1 MKLQR
6 MLPASRSGR
15 LVLAACGVVL
25 ISSATWW
32 MAHERSV
39 SVTPVH
45 AQPLHPVARP
55 QTPKHLYEGRASAVR
70 AQVVEALALENAV
83 PYLRRIELLRAMD
96 SDLTAIEIDLLVAAL
111 LTDTPPPEASGQH
124 STWFNEVANL
134 LHRQSAAQERLAR
147 ALATVAADPAR
158 DATLRDYALQH
169 LRVVWNGSREDAGLR
184 DSITASLRQLAS
196 SDKTV
201 TTAALLSLHLLG
213 DNASAPESS
222 VTRALGDDEIAAL
235 AGNMLEGPPD
245 SRQPAERMTA
255 ARIAADRRLAS
266 LRPALARVASN
277 PAEHVLSRISA
288 INAIGHIGD
297 PTDRSLLESLSFT
310 EPSLAAATH
319 KALESIR

>member
-1 MKLQR
+1 
-6 MLPASRSGR
+6 MLPASLGGR
-15 LVLAACGVVL
+15 LMLGTCGVVL

-39 SVTPVH
+39 KAPPDS
-45 AQPLHPVARP
+45 AQPLQPVFRP
-55 QTPKHLYEGRASAVR
+55 QTPKHLYDGRESAVR
-70 AQVVEALALENAV
+70 AQIVEALALENAV
-83 PYLRRIELLRAMD
+83 PYPRRIELLRAIS
-96 SDLTAIEIDLLVAAL
+96 SDLAAIEIDLLVAAL
-111 LTDTPPPEASGQH
+111 LTAPPSSEASGMH
-124 STWFNEVANL
+124 STWFNEIANL
-134 LHRQSAAQERLAR
+134 LHRQSTAHERLAC

-158 DATLRDYALQH
+158 DSTLRDYALQH
-169 LRVVWNGSREDAGLR
+169 LRVVWNGSREDVGLR

-222 VTRALGDDEIAAL
+222 VTRALGDAEIVAI
-235 AGNMLEGPPD
+235 AGNMLEGPPG

-255 ARIAADRRLAS
+255 ARIAADRRLAM

-288 INAIGHIGD
+288 INAIGYIGD
-297 PTDRSLLESLSFT
+297 PADRSLLEKLSFT

-319 KALESIR
+319 TALESIR